1 MLEDLAEHFRD
12 RRPIVIFLVLFTLL
26 GGVVAGI
33 ICVNKGV
40 CDFGTAYEISLGVGT
55 LLTIFILGYSRFAFA
70 FKWVNELVPD
80 DDWADERSKNP
91 MILVSGLGWLILIA
105 VVPMIE
111 VFLLPV
117 DILMTVILSII
128 DLVDVAKTAKYNVES
143 DTQTKSDNTK
153 IDVEVAV
160 PVEEPK
166 RDILKI
172 SELTEEDTQM
182 LCQMVKEVAE
192 RCLQLD
198 FGKKKRLYTYLGSII
213 LTKSGRNLRLYIV
226 YRVTVPKV
234 RINDFIYAMY
244 FENLCRKSDGTLDFK
259 EGHAMSDCAWNDVLR
274 LKDKPVLDAYTSLN
288 AFCAILP
295 TDCERDS
302 NFIDF

>member
-12 RRPIVIFLVLFTLL
+12 RRPIVIFLVVFTLI

-33 ICVNKGV
+33 ICVNNGV
-40 CDFGTAYEISLGVGT
+40 CDFGTAYEFSLGVGT
-55 LLTIFILGYSRFAFA
+55 LLTICILGYSRFAGA
-70 FKWVNELVPD
+70 FKWVSELVPESPFD
-80 DDWADERSKNP
+80 YRYPNP
-91 MILVSGLGWLILIA
+91 LAVIGLIGWLILIV

-111 VFLLPV
+111 CFLLPV
-117 DILMTVILSII
+117 DIIATIVVS
-128 DLVDVAKTAKYNVES
+128 V
-143 DTQTKSDNTK
+143 
-153 IDVEVAV
+153 IDVVGAV
-160 PVEEPK
+160 HGVKYCDDNEPSNETKELIDSVEEAVSAEESK

-172 SELTEEDTQM
+172 SELTEEETQI

-198 FGKKKRLYTYLGSII
+198 FGRKKRLYTYLGSII

-259 EGHAMSDCAWNDVLR
+259 DGHAMSDCAWHDVLR
-274 LKDKPVLDAYTSLN
+274 FKDKSVLDAYTSLK